1 MPGAIHEPN
10 NGSIIR
16 EEGSQMENLK
26 IIQIGYFKM
35 IQKGGKTNIQKVN
48 SCIRQKV
55 GKRQKKLRS
64 MHCINFMSGHSAE
77 AIFTIKER

>member
-26 IIQIGYFKM
+26 IIQKGYFKM
-35 IQKGGKTNIQKVN
+35 IQKGGKTNIQKVD
-48 SCIRQKV
+48 SCIKQKV
-55 GKRQKKLRS
+55 GKKTKKVAFDAL
-64 MHCINFMSGHSAE
+64 H
-77 AIFTIKER
+77 